1 MKQEEFSKNLKKKAK
16 TDLLVW
22 KSMEV
27 KYKSEISKID
37 ANANLTDD
45 SFSVVLMLT
54 GLFNYSIYNES
65 DEQMK
70 DFVTK
75 IETHLNSNEEPSV
88 IFKKL
93 AELETPKKD
102 LDLLGKII
110 QIIVPAFMLIGIII
124 TFFNW
129 SLGGKIILAGVGL
142 WGLLNGSGMF
152 LEIIKSKQNNTKS
165 LKEFSFYFSVFLAIF
180 FLGLG
185 LFMFYLIF

>member
-1 MKQEEFSKNLKKKAK
+1 MKQEEFLKNLKEMAKA
-16 TDLLVW
+16 DLLVW

-37 ANANLTDD
+37 ANKNLTED
-45 SFSVVLMLT
+45 SFTVVLMLT
-54 GLFNYSIYNES
+54 GLFNYSIYDES

-70 DFVTK
+70 AFVTK
-75 IETHLNSNEEPSV
+75 IETHLNSNEKAN
-88 IFKKL
+88 ITFKKL

-129 SLGGKIILAGVGL
+129 SLGGKIFLAGVGL